1 MKNCLL
7 AFYSRTGFTRRVAE
21 QIAKRLECDICDIQ
35 ERHPRSGGGTGW
47 LRSALEAL
55 AGREPQ
61 LQEHGYDP
69 ACYAVVILGTPV
81 WASRVASPVR
91 AFIVRHPLGAAR
103 LAVFC
108 TYGGAGA
115 DKVLDALGRLGGKD
129 PVARLALTDDEIDSG
144 VAGRQVDAFVD
155 TIRGQL
161 PG

>member
-1 MKNCLL
+1 
-7 AFYSRTGFTRRVAE
+7 
-21 QIAKRLECDICDIQ
+21 
-35 ERHPRSGGGTGW
+35 
-47 LRSALEAL
+47 
-55 AGREPQ
+55 
-61 LQEHGYDP
+61 
-69 ACYAVVILGTPV
+69 
-81 WASRVASPVR
+81 
-91 AFIVRHPLGAAR
+91 